1 MKRACQDL
9 GVDVGTARQHLARID
24 RWKNLGLLP
33 GEVKVADYDVP
44 GRVSQKVYERYQR
57 ALQSAGAVD
66 FGDLIVRVIE
76 LFRKQPEIAQAY
88 SSRFRYILVDE
99 FQDTNPAQYQLL
111 RILAEEHG
119 NLGVVGDDDQ
129 SIYRWRGAEVD
140 NILDFP
146 RHFPGTK
153 VIKLEQNYRSTG
165 RILAAAHAVI
175 AKNPRRA
182 EKKLWTAAGEGDK
195 LRVVLAEDERDEA
208 QRVAQE
214 LYAENA
220 RGTSYSEM
228 AVFYRANAQSR
239 ALEDGLRARRVPYRV
254 VRGRSFYDRAEVK
267 DVAAYLRLCVNPRSD
282 VDLLRIINNPP
293 RGIGDTTIDRLRE
306 SATRTGLSL
315 WEAIESMERDPELA
329 TSARTKLGPFR
340 DLLRRLGDAV
350 RSAPGAADA
359 IELVMNESG
368 YADRLRLEGEEGED
382 RLENLF
388 ELVGAAREFDAVW
401 ADARNA
407 VVPGAADAA
416 KVASASAGPSADAR
430 RLAPGSLGSPAENG
444 EPGDR
449 PDPGAALAAASPDLD
464 DGVPDTPLLGF
475 LEQLA
480 LVGDADAAEGGDRVS
495 LMTLHAAKGLEFDAV
510 WLTGLEERV
519 FPHARSLGQTRNGS
533 GEEDPDEMAEER
545 RLCYVGLTR
554 ARKKLTLTLA
564 RCRSLFGELR
574 FNPPSR
580 FLREIPEELATG
592 MAALAAAEPRPQMGG
607 KWERGWGGRRE
618 GEPTY
623 DYEFDQRPRWDEN
636 AGQFGQRTAT
646 ASMPARNR
654 AREGGRYEPLSRPAR
669 KEAARW
675 EILAVAGCRFWPCW
689 HCFP

>member
-1 MKRACQDL
+1 
-9 GVDVGTARQHLARID
+9 
-24 RWKNLGLLP
+24 
-33 GEVKVADYDVP
+33 
-44 GRVSQKVYERYQR
+44 
-57 ALQSAGAVD
+57 
-66 FGDLIVRVIE
+66 
-76 LFRKQPEIAQAY
+76 
-88 SSRFRYILVDE
+88 
-99 FQDTNPAQYQLL
+99 
-111 RILAEEHG
+111 
-119 NLGVVGDDDQ
+119 
-129 SIYRWRGAEVD
+129 
-140 NILDFP
+140 
-146 RHFPGTK
+146 
-153 VIKLEQNYRSTG
+153 
-165 RILAAAHAVI
+165 
-175 AKNPRRA
+175 
-182 EKKLWTAAGEGDK
+182 
-195 LRVVLAEDERDEA
+195 
-208 QRVAQE
+208 
-214 LYAENA
+214 
-220 RGTSYSEM
+220 
-228 AVFYRANAQSR
+228 R

-407 VVPGAADAA
+407 VVRGAADAA

-480 LVGDADAAEGGDRVS
+480 LV
-495 LMTLHAAKGLEFDAV
+495 
-510 WLTGLEERV
+510 
-519 FPHARSLGQTRNGS
+519 
-533 GEEDPDEMAEER
+533 
-545 RLCYVGLTR
+545 
-554 ARKKLTLTLA
+554 
-564 RCRSLFGELR
+564 
-574 FNPPSR
+574 
-580 FLREIPEELATG
+580 
-592 MAALAAAEPRPQMGG
+592 
-607 KWERGWGGRRE
+607 
-618 GEPTY
+618 
-623 DYEFDQRPRWDEN
+623 
-636 AGQFGQRTAT
+636 
-646 ASMPARNR
+646 
-654 AREGGRYEPLSRPAR
+654 
-669 KEAARW
+669 
-675 EILAVAGCRFWPCW
+675 
-689 HCFP
+689 